1 MIYSPFSLSFYSSSS
16 GFLRWMAEKNEKL
29 LVIRFCSFVF
39 FNFFYVFVR
48 VFSLQADF
56 VVLYLGYEE
65 VNKYQNEK
73 SMRLCLLSEGH
84 YRWK

>member
-1 MIYSPFSLSFYSSSS
+1 MLGGFVITNEIRFILPFL

-39 FNFFYVFVR
+39 YFYFIFVF
-48 VFSLQADF
+48 FSLQADF
-56 VVLYLGYEE
+56 VVLYLGFEE

-73 SMRLCLLSEGH
+73 SMR
-84 YRWK
+84 